1 MEPEEKKLFTLMQRV
16 NTLKS
21 EKQRLEKQRRA
32 GEKAKLAARVAA
44 EAAPF
49 ASSKR
54 EQAKRKFR
62 AEGLKDL
69 DRAKKRSRGGF
80 VAASS

>member
-1 MEPEEKKLFTLMQRV
+1 MEPEDKKLYTLMQRV

-21 EKQRLEKQRRA
+21 EKQKLERERVVKER
-32 GEKAKLAARVAA
+32 AKLQKRHEA

-49 ASSKR
+49 AAKKKQDQKR
-54 EQAKRKFR
+54 HFR
-62 AEGLKDL
+62 SQGLKDE
-69 DRAKKRSRGGF
+69 DRAKKRQRGGY